1 MKEAD
6 DSVLGRYTDG
16 DAYEHQG
23 QRVVFGQRVMQA
35 VSDIFLGWAS
45 AAPGGRKRFDF
56 YVRQLNDYKGS
67 FDVSRMTERRLSNYV
82 EACAEALA
90 RAHARSGMASAIAG
104 YLGRRTTFDK
114 AMGSFAVA
122 YADQNQ
128 HDYEAFAEAAA
139 EGRMEISRQV

>member
-1 MKEAD
+1 M
-6 DSVLGRYTDG
+6 S
-16 DAYEHQG
+16 
-23 QRVVFGQRVMQA
+23 
-35 VSDIFLGWAS
+35 SS
-45 AAPGGRKRFDF
+45 AAPGGRTRHDF
-56 YVRQLNDYKGS
+56 YVRQLYDYKAS
-67 FDVSRMTERRLSNYV
+67 FDVSRMTERRLSIYV

-128 HDYEAFAEAAA
+128 HDYEAYAAAA
-139 EGRMEISRQV
+139 EDGRVEATSGT